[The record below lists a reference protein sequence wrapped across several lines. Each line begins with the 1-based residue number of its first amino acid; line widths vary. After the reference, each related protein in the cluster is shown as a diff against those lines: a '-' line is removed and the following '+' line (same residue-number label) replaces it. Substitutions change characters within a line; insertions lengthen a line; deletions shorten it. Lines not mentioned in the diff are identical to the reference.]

1 MEEFELELFADYHQF
16 YLQDDEVEKNDLG
29 DAWTEEVIERLSA
42 STYFA
47 IGIGTVRNMDV
58 PVFIKIL
65 EAEPSINFDDWEHVV
80 MTSIEYEIRKLVIAG
95 CTDYFPDAK

>member
-1 MEEFELELFADYHQF
+1 MAEFELDLFADYHQF

-29 DAWTEEVIERLSA
+29 DAWTEETIERLSA
-42 STYFA
+42 SIYFA

-65 EAEPSINFDDWEHVV
+65 EAKPSISFDDWEYVV
-80 MTSIEYEIRKLVIAG
+80 MTSIEYETEKLVIAG
-95 CTDYFPDAK
+95 CTNYFPDAM